1 MYRSIG
7 GVRIEDVVVVNQNNS
22 SVLSNISKKIKDIEK
37 LLH

>member
-22 SVLSNISKKIKDIEK
+22 SVLSNISKK
-37 LLH
+37 

>member
-7 GVRIEDVVVVNQNNS
+7 GIQLKIVVNQNNS

-37 LLH
+37 ETHS